1 MVQGSAKNLLAG
13 RYAGV
18 VGFDSAA
25 GDADAVIA
33 GSVAVG

>member
-1 MVQGSAKNLLAG
+1 MVQGFPKNLLAR

-25 GDADAVIA
+25 GDADAVMA
-33 GSVAVG
+33 GGVAVG